1 MSGVTSTA
9 SRMMP
14 PLPAAWSAEID
25 GHVISL
31 AWSPTGG
38 KLAAASIEGP
48 ITVFEAEGAARLTL
62 PGHAAGTSII
72 AWSSDGKHF
81 ASGGQDGRI
90 HLWDIAAR
98 EPKRTLAGGAPWV
111 EHLAWNP
118 LGGKNG
124 VPHLL
129 ASAAGRKLRLWNA
142 EGEIVREFEDH
153 PSTIAS
159 IAWKPASQFLTTA
172 AYSRLALYVPA
183 LEKAQRQFEWKGSI
197 LTIAWAYMLLM
208 SGSGMTRATQV
219 AILNANYIAC
229 RLADHYPL
237 LFRGKYGRVAHECII
252 DIRPFK
258 ATADISVDDVAKRLI
273 DYGFHAPTMSFPVA
287 GTLMIEPTESESRR
301 EIDRFCDAMVA
312 IRGEIRDIESG
323 LMRRDDNPL
332 KRAPHTAFDL
342 ADEAWT
348 RPYARALGCF
358 PAESQRGDKYWPPV
372 NRIDNAYGD
381 RNLACSCVPV
391 EDYQSAAE

>member
-197 LTIAWAYMLLM
+197 LTIAWSPNGKYVATGDQDSTVHFWFEKTGKDLQMWGYPTKVRELAWDATSRYLATGGGIDVTIWDCLKSPEGSKPISLRGHEQFLTALRFQRQGPLLA
-208 SGSGMTRATQV
+208 SGAQDGRVILWQPHRDKKALAGM
-219 AILNANYIAC
+219 AINAGISQLEWAPDDQ
-229 RLADHYPL
+229 RLA
-237 LFRGKYGRVAHECII
+237 
-252 DIRPFK
+252 
-258 ATADISVDDVAKRLI
+258 
-273 DYGFHAPTMSFPVA
+273 A
-287 GTLMIEPTESESRR
+287 GT
-301 EIDRFCDAMVA
+301 
-312 IRGEIRDIESG
+312 ESG
-323 LMRRDDNPL
+323 
-332 KRAPHTAFDL
+332 AVVVFA
-342 ADEAWT
+342 
-348 RPYARALGCF
+348 RP
-358 PAESQRGDKYWPPV
+358 
-372 NRIDNAYGD
+372 
-381 RNLACSCVPV
+381 
-391 EDYQSAAE
+391 